1 MYFSTWLYFTEK
13 IKFKGGARKDSSA
26 AKTELQ
32 FIPRADFNG
41 DVHFSVESYL
51 ATPNMSYLGI
61 AYFFS
66 PEVAQALKTVI
77 KVCTVWTGS
86 YDKLIQL

>member
-1 MYFSTWLYFTEK
+1 MHFSTWLYFTEK
-13 IKFKGGARKDSSA
+13 INFKGGSLSDSSA
-26 AKTELQ
+26 TKTELQ
-32 FIPRADFNG
+32 FIPKADFNG

-61 AYFFS
+61 AYCFS

-77 KVCTVWTGS
+77 KVGTAWTRS
-86 YDKLIQL
+86 NKLIQL